1 MENFLTF
8 LHKYNNDIEK
18 IFSNNLKNTLNILYN
33 ISLNKEEQIFLVG
46 GIVRDIFLGK
56 NSGDVDLVLKGDSQ
70 AFALSILDKFKVS
83 KHRYTERFLTYNIF
97 TKTGTNIDIAS
108 FREETYEYP
117 GALPDV
123 VPSSI
128 ENDYMRRDFTIN
140 SMYISFDKEAKLYDP
155 LNGLKDIED
164 KIVRVIHDKSFED
177 DPTRIFRAIKFAARY
192 NFTFDENT
200 KRLLNEAMENRFLA
214 SISNMRLK
222 NEIYMLLAE
231 KNLAGI
237 LKYFREYG
245 IFEFL
250 NFPNPSDEDIE
261 KLEEMINQ
269 PFFRKMKF
277 DHKISKGN
285 FILLFLIRELSY
297 KEKREVLKTF
307 ELSEKNIDNILF
319 NDGQGERLARR
330 LATRKKDSEIYKLLI
345 NVTPF
350 KILYLFFMYK
360 SDKKKLK
367 RFIFDL
373 RSKNAIISGSDLLAA
388 GFEENASMGK
398 YIERCFLIQLDME
411 EPSKDEIIKILMEE
425 LKSNGEI

>member
-1 MENFLTF
+1 
-8 LHKYNNDIEK
+8 
-18 IFSNNLKNTLNILYN
+18 
-33 ISLNKEEQIFLVG
+33 
-46 GIVRDIFLGK
+46 
-56 NSGDVDLVLKGDSQ
+56 
-70 AFALSILDKFKVS
+70 
-83 KHRYTERFLTYNIF
+83 
-97 TKTGTNIDIAS
+97 
-108 FREETYEYP
+108 
-117 GALPDV
+117 
-123 VPSSI
+123 
-128 ENDYMRRDFTIN
+128 
-140 SMYISFDKEAKLYDP
+140 
-155 LNGLKDIED
+155 
-164 KIVRVIHDKSFED
+164 
-177 DPTRIFRAIKFAARY
+177 
-192 NFTFDENT
+192 
-200 KRLLNEAMENRFLA
+200 
-214 SISNMRLK
+214 
-222 NEIYMLLAE
+222 
-231 KNLAGI
+231 
-237 LKYFREYG
+237 
-245 IFEFL
+245 
-250 NFPNPSDEDIE
+250 
-261 KLEEMINQ
+261 
-269 PFFRKMKF
+269 MKF